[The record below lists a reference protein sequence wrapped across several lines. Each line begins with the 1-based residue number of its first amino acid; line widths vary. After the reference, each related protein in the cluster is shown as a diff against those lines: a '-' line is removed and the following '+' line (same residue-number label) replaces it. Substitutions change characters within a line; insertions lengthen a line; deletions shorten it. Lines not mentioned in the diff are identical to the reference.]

1 MKKVIAIIGFLAL
14 CGIKNEIMGLV
25 VLSLLSIAGFIFLY
39 VEAERHGE

>member
-25 VLSLLSIAGFIFLY
+25 VLSLLSIAGFIFLLH
-39 VEAERHGE
+39 EAEKHGG

>member
-1 MKKVIAIIGFLAL
+1 MKKIIGVIGFFAL
-14 CGIKNEIMGLV
+14 CGIQNEILGLA